1 MKELFLISVRMK
13 KEYTAPAILQNV
25 FPLEFNN
32 LITIITGENGSGK
45 STLLEAIAIN
55 LGCPAEGGTR
65 NFNYMTES
73 THDELHK
80 EIILSKRF
88 RPNDIFFYRAESFY
102 NFSSEIRK
110 LDAEYSF
117 DPEIKQYYG
126 GRDLHRLSH
135 GESMEA
141 LYSNKFKP
149 KGLYILD
156 EPEASLSAQK
166 QLNFISRIFDLAN
179 KGSQF
184 IIATHSPLIMS
195 IPDCDLLFI
204 KNGNIAPVTKGNI
217 ETFSIY
223 KRCLNDDNYI
233 KNLLV

>member
-1 MKELFLISVRMK
+1 MK
-13 KEYTAPAILQNV
+13 KEYTAPAILKNV

-32 LITIITGENGSGK
+32 PITIITGENGSGK

-179 KGSQF
+179 KKPPRVAIVTSN
-184 IIATHSPLIMS
+184 IMCS
-195 IPDCDLLFI
+195 FLLVKKIYVSKLKFVI
-204 KNGNIAPVTKGNI
+204 LFKNSVI
-217 ETFSIY
+217 ETQFQRLQ
-223 KRCLNDDNYI
+223 K
-233 KNLLV
+233 